1 MNKSIFKT
9 VLLFALV
16 IILSSCSAIMSSM
29 YGVKR
34 IKRFDQQN
42 YDNFIAKAKEYTD
55 FVAIVST
62 HDQYRQLINLGQDSV
77 EKKDFGQPVQM
88 LYFDNG
94 ILASYHINCY
104 AKGGVSNINWN
115 TDNRFSSF
123 IPQTAV
129 KHSIGDKKLSD
140 YTKIYPEL
148 ASSSDKPYTIL
159 IFWTNMLPK
168 ISLSAIKTVAD
179 NDKHLSTKSISQS
192 HHIFRFVAANQRSVI

>member
-9 VLLFALV
+9 VLLWALV
-16 IILSSCSAIMSSM
+16 VILSSCSAIMSSM

-62 HDQYRQLINLGQDSV
+62 HDQYRQLINLGKDSV

-88 LYFDNG
+88 LYFENG

-115 TDNRFSSF
+115 KDNRF
-123 IPQTAV
+123 
-129 KHSIGDKKLSD
+129 
-140 YTKIYPEL
+140 
-148 ASSSDKPYTIL
+148 
-159 IFWTNMLPK
+159 
-168 ISLSAIKTVAD
+168 
-179 NDKHLSTKSISQS
+179 
-192 HHIFRFVAANQRSVI
+192 